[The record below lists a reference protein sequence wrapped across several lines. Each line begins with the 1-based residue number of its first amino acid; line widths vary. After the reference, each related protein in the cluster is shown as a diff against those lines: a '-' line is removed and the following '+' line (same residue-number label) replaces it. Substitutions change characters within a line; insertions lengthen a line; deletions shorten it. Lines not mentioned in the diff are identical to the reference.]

1 MIPQRIVLASAA
13 GLVAAFLLGACDS
26 SNDNASATVP
36 SSAAPAVT
44 TAATTPPPGPM
55 VRAEAVTGIGNVV
68 TDEKGMTLYSFGK
81 DQANPSKWTCAGS
94 CTKTWTPVITE
105 GSVQTSGVD
114 KSLLGTVHRDG
125 KPQLTLAGWPLYRYV
140 GDTAAGQVN
149 GQGKDKEWYAI
160 TPTGRK

>member
-1 MIPQRIVLASAA
+1 LIPQRIVLASTA

-26 SNDNASATVP
+26 STENASATAP

-44 TAATTPPPGPM
+44 TAATTPPGPM

-81 DQANPSKWTCAGS
+81 DQANPSKWTCAGP
-94 CTKTWTPVITE
+94 CTKTWTPVIIE
-105 GSVQTSGVD
+105 GSVQTTGVD
-114 KSLLGTVHRDG
+114 KNLLGTVHRDG

-160 TPTGRK
+160 TPTGRNH